1 MDSHV
6 GNPVA
11 PAGATLSKEQLD
23 QIIEEIARYEVNLED
38 DPTQPHLG
46 TVYLQKT
53 ISRCRA
59 YQNRVQYYLQI
70 VKLHEK
76 KIRLDLR
83 QRELDL
89 EFKTKELLADDV
101 VVRKQPSV
109 RDRESVAATMLGEE
123 HKAVTTLKVELLDVE
138 ETVKLIRSK
147 YDQLK
152 QTSNDIRMQRVLIK
166 DDKETQMM
174 GGDGYQRPQSNQ
186 KKLVADGLPAAIM
199 PRVEPQD
206 LLDPKKRPD
215 DMPEPLDAGH
225 ASMMSAFL
233 NAHPAKFPPWVC
245 ETCGEEVKLNPSTP
259 MVCSKGHRAMCS
271 DCGDQQLFSPSGPYC
286 KNGHGGADSR
296 MEGGEPESPA
306 LPEPLVPMV
315 KSVSY
320 RDLLDD

>member
-1 MDSHV
+1 MDHV

-11 PAGATLSKEQLD
+11 PVGVVLSKEQLD
-23 QIIEEIARYEVNLED
+23 QIIEEISRYEVNLEE

-46 TVYLQKT
+46 TNYLQKI

-59 YQNRVQYYLQI
+59 YQNRVQYYIQI

-89 EFKTKELLADDV
+89 DFKMKELLADDV

-174 GGDGYQRPQSNQ
+174 GGEGYSRPQPNQ
-186 KKLVADGLPAAIM
+186 KKIMADGLPAAVV
-199 PRVEPQD
+199 PKVEPRD

-215 DMPEPLDAGH
+215 DMPEPMDAGH
-225 ASMMSAFL
+225 AEMMSAFL
-233 NAHPAKFPPWVC
+233 TQHPAQYPPWIC
-245 ETCGEEVKLNPSTP
+245 GTCGDEVKLNPSMP
-259 MVCSKGHRAMCS
+259 MVCPRGHKAMCS
-271 DCGDQQLFSPSGPYC
+271 DCGDQQLFSPSGPFC

-296 MEGGEPESPA
+296 MEGGEAVPSE
-306 LPEPLVPMV
+306 PEPPAAPM

-320 RDLLDD
+320 QDLID